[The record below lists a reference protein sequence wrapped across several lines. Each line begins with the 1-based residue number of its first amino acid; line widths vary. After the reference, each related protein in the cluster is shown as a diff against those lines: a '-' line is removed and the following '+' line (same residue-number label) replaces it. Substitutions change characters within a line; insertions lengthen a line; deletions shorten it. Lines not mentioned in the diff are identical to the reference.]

1 MKQLLRAPQLL
12 LLALSLFIFN
22 ACQTD
27 PIGTGTGFDIPPSIN
42 LNSGTDLLTGDATL
56 DSGAPIKLQ
65 ITASS
70 GDNDM
75 QFVEFRQDG
84 SRISDISRITI
95 NGAPAVSNAP
105 LLSGDEVTSFMWDV
119 EIMTDNS
126 SPSTYSILVSDGS
139 SNTDQVSLT
148 ITIDAAE
155 PTISFVGIGSTVMGI
170 PGAADKKT
178 VTVMSNGVDLAN
190 LSILQNGVLITDL
203 TTIYYGDLNTNFTA
217 NPMEITGDDVNGFVK
232 DIYVRQFGMG
242 ESTYTIQVENVAGKT
257 ASADY
262 GIETIVGTAV
272 DATFD
277 MRLLS
282 NAVGAN
288 LGGLDLYTGDNVS
301 VNSADATII
310 DQGINGNGA
319 ATNWIQKFRHNGN
332 GSVKELSAEQTS
344 AGFAFDDVEYKE
356 EILDL
361 WDNAVS
367 PANDQEPTNKVM
379 VGDVFIISNDN
390 DYFLLECTNVEVTT
404 TNNSDF
410 YNFKVKQAIF

>member
-27 PIGTGTGFDIPPSIN
+27 PIGTGTGFDIAPTIN
-42 LNSGTDLLTGDATL
+42 LNSGADFLTGDATL
-56 DSGAPIKLQ
+56 DSGASFKVQ
-65 ITASS
+65 ITATA

-84 SRISDISRITI
+84 SRISDISRIII
-95 NGAPAVSNAP
+95 NGAPAGSNAP
-105 LLSGDEVTSFMWDV
+105 TLFGDEVNSLMWDV

-170 PGAADKKT
+170 PGAPDKKT

-217 NPMEITGDDVNGFVK
+217 NPMEITGDDVTGFVK

-262 GIETIVGTAV
+262 GIETIVGTPV

-332 GSVKELSAEQTS
+332 GSVKELSADQTS
-344 AGFAFDDVEYKE
+344 AGFAFDDIIYKE
-356 EILDL
+356 EILDV
-361 WDNAVS
+361 WDNAIS

-379 VGDVFIISNDN
+379 VGDVFVISNDN
-390 DYFLLECTNVEVTT
+390 DYFLIECTNVEITT